1 MWCLSEGFS
10 KENRQIIEATFAV
23 LPERHVIARKY
34 SVTKLLFFLL
44 ERYLLL
50 ENCSE
55 KLGGSLSMK
64 DIISC

>member
-34 SVTKLLFFLL
+34 SVTKLLFFAGKVYIAKELQ
-44 ERYLLL
+44 
-50 ENCSE
+50 
-55 KLGGSLSMK
+55 
-64 DIISC
+64 